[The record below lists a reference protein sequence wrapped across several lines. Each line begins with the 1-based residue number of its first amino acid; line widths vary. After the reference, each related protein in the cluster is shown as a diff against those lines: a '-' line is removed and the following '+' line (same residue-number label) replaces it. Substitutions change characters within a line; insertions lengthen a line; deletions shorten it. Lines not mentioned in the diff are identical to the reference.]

1 MGTDAKAA
9 TLDILEALL
18 CAPPPQAPADV
29 EAFPNQRALARLVR
43 RVAPPAS
50 PVSSPVSPPA
60 KPRPAARPLRFEAVA
75 PAPTG
80 PKRRSGKRK
89 TTQYFAETT
98 AARLDAAKASLAGT
112 AKGRVTKSGIVEAAL
127 ALALDAFE
135 SGGEKSPLA
144 KRLTRSGK
152 AGRAQ
157 S

>member
-18 CAPPPQAPADV
+18 CAPPPQAPNDV

-43 RVAPPAS
+43 RVAPPAPPAAS
-50 PVSSPVSPPA
+50 PVSLPA
-60 KPRPAARPLRFEAVA
+60 MPRPAARPLRFEAAV

-80 PKRRSGKRK
+80 PKRTSGKRK

-98 AARLDAAKASLAGT
+98 AARLDAAKTTLAGT
-112 AKGRVTKSGIVEAAL
+112 AKTRVTKSGIVEAAL

-144 KRLTRSGK
+144 KRLTGSGK
-152 AGRAQ
+152 AGRTR